1 MATLD
6 WTLGEP
12 SPRSD
17 EHHSIS
23 ALRAK
28 HHFTICFFFIQ
39 TSTRIWLQ
47 ETSISLESRKY
58 RIGKEFKL
66 GTVPYVL

>member
-17 EHHSIS
+17 ERHSIS

-47 ETSISLESRKY
+47 ETSISLEKY

-66 GTVPYVL
+66 VSVPYVL

>member
-17 EHHSIS
+17 ERHSIS

-28 HHFTICFFFIQ
+28 HHFAICFFFIQ

-47 ETSISLESRKY
+47 ETSISLEKY

-66 GTVPYVL
+66 VSVPYVL

>member
-47 ETSISLESRKY
+47 ETSISLEKY

>member
-17 EHHSIS
+17 ERHSIS

-28 HHFTICFFFIQ
+28 HHFAICFFFIR

-47 ETSISLESRKY
+47 ETSISLEKY

>member
-17 EHHSIS
+17 ERHSIS
-23 ALRAK
+23 ALRVK
-28 HHFTICFFFIQ
+28 HHFAICFFFIR
-39 TSTRIWLQ
+39 TSARIWLQ
-47 ETSISLESRKY
+47 ETSISLEKY

>member
-1 MATLD
+1 MAALD

-17 EHHSIS
+17 ERHSIS
-23 ALRAK
+23 ALRVK
-28 HHFTICFFFIQ
+28 HHFAICFFFIR

-47 ETSISLESRKY
+47 ETSISLEKY

>member
-47 ETSISLESRKY
+47 ETSISLEKY

-66 GTVPYVL
+66 VSVPYVL

>member
-6 WTLGEP
+6 WILGEP

-47 ETSISLESRKY
+47 ETSISLEKY

>member
-23 ALRAK
+23 ALRVK
-28 HHFTICFFFIQ
+28 HHFAICFFFIR
-39 TSTRIWLQ
+39 TSARIWLQ

-66 GTVPYVL
+66 VSVPYVL